1 MPLDELQRIEIAIEL
16 DKGVSHQ
23 ELARKFSISVSELK
37 NIAKLILE
45 KDVSSK
51 PKVHRKR
58 KSESDRGLI
67 IQKLLKGEL
76 PEKISEDFDVSL
88 KILKRWA
95 QEEGVPWQKCW
106 SELTA
111 TEKREIQSLR
121 EDGETWEEIAK
132 AYKLHIDGEERIPP
146 LPYQTLSPAEV
157 GLLMEIFTTK
167 PSISISGACRLASQA
182 GMELQ
187 PKPVASYKR
196 RWIRFHHQS

>member
-16 DKGVSHQ
+16 DKGVSHE
-23 ELARKFSISVSELK
+23 ELARKFSTSVSELK

-51 PKVHRKR
+51 QKVHRKR

-67 IQKLLKGEL
+67 IQKLLRGEL

-88 KILKRWA
+88 KVLKRWA

-121 EDGETWEEIAK
+121 EEGETWEEIAK
-132 AYKLHIDGEERIPP
+132 AYKLHIDVEKRIPP
-146 LPYQTLSPAEV
+146 LPYQTLSSAEI

-167 PSISISGACRLASQA
+167 PNISIRGACQLALQA